1 MTPYKKRSCP
11 ITKRLAEDLMIRN
24 MADAT
29 IDAYTYHVRRL
40 ADFIKKPLDRVTP
53 EDVRTF
59 QLHLIQDKNLAYS
72 TFNQAVCALRFYYRH
87 TEPMSWPVTMVPF
100 GKRPKTLPVVLS
112 RNEIEKLF
120 QCTTNLKHQT
130 FMMTLYSGGLRFSEA
145 ARLKVAS
152 IDSQRMMIHIACG
165 KGQKDRFVPLSPRL
179 LEQLRAYWIKYRPT
193 GSLLF
198 PGKTPEK
205 TVCRYVDPQ
214 SDQGCRNQSSH
225 QETRLSA
232 CAATFLRDGTLGS
245 GSRSVDDQS
254 VAWSL
259 QLLRR
264 RCGICIVAASIFTV
278 HRVHWTGCRC
288 SNCRRT
294 RRPRKTAC
302 QISRR
307 QLLRSGHSSL
317 GRAASNQLEH
327 TGASP

>member
-87 TEPMSWPVTMVPF
+87 TEPMPWPVTMVPF

-130 FMMTLYSGGLRFSEA
+130 FMMTLYSGGLRLSEA
-145 ARLKVAS
+145 ARLKVAD
-152 IDSQRMMIHIACG
+152 IDSQRMMIHVACG

-205 TVCRYVDPQ
+205 PYADTSIRKAIKAAAIKAAIKKRVYPHVLRHSYATGLLEAGVD
-214 SDQGCRNQSSH
+214 
-225 QETRLSA
+225 
-232 CAATFLRDGTLGS
+232 
-245 GSRSVDDQS
+245 
-254 VAWSL
+254 
-259 QLLRR
+259 LL
-264 RCGICIVAASIFTV
+264 T
-278 HRVHWTGCRC
+278 
-288 SNCRRT
+288 
-294 RRPRKTAC
+294 
-302 QISRR
+302 ISRM
-307 QLLRSGHSSL
+307 LGHSSFATTMRYL
-317 GRAASNQLEH
+317 HCRREHLHSTPSPLDWLPVQQLPTYTPPKENGQPNQPPP
-327 TGASP
+327 TSP